1 MLCLLNISFDYCIWN
16 HGVKVSILFYMELW
30 QICGQTML
38 RGCSAAIYR
47 DLSLPDKTG
56 YFVTKEAIV
65 AALPCDQFLKKGSVK
80 LSIN

>member
-1 MLCLLNISFDYCIWN
+1 
-16 HGVKVSILFYMELW
+16 
-30 QICGQTML
+30 ML